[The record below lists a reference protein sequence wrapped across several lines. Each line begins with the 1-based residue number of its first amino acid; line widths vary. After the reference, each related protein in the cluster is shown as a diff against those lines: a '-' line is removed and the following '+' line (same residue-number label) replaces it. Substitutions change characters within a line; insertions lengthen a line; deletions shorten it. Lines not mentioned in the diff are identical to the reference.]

1 MCSLLPGW
9 KCFNVITKINYL
21 LPKFLSLSSNFMTFD
36 GLEINDMRTEMF
48 IIPITTAPPSTVP
61 EVIHTQ
67 NICQILI
74 DSVSNVQFLSKLSNK
89 MKLILILLVW
99 LYSIPSSAKDNIKP
113 YRCVIE
119 SCPEWNLK
127 KVGQHLYTYL
137 VGSNLCVL
145 YKRKSFSYVLL
156 RTLTFYL

>member
-1 MCSLLPGW
+1 MDHTFPSRS
-9 KCFNVITKINYL
+9 VID
-21 LPKFLSLSSNFMTFD
+21 KFVLTFD

-145 YKRKSFSYVLL
+145 CKRKSFSYVLL